1 MTVICGLDVA
11 TTTGVCVLDGERLV
25 LCGAFKWEGKTSGEV
40 FRHCRKIFYRL
51 VEKYEIKEVGAEA
64 PLRTDIELKGRKN
77 EDGTDGEVTHPPMK
91 TFQRIYGLNAIV
103 EEVCAALNVN
113 HRYIHQ
119 GTWRRSFTGKG
130 NATKDDT
137 LALARLIDPTITSY
151 DSAESLGVAWA
162 LRGQLDP
169 RYAAPRGDL
178 FEPKIQKKEGF
189 PF

>member
-1 MTVICGLDVA
+1 MTVLCGLDIA
-11 TTTGVCVLDGERLV
+11 TTTGITVLAGERLV
-25 LCGAFKWEGKTSGEV
+25 LCGAFKWEGKCSGEA
-40 FRHCRKIFYRL
+40 FRHARKIFYRL
-51 VEKYEIKEVGAEA
+51 IEKYKIEHVAAEE
-64 PLRTDIELKGRKN
+64 PLRTDIEISGRPN
-77 EDGTDGEVTHPPMK
+77 EDGSPGEKTHPPMK
-91 TFQRIYGLNAIV
+91 TFQRIYGLCAV
-103 EEVCAALNVN
+103 FEETCAAHSVSF
-113 HRYIHQ
+113 RYIHQ